1 MAIDMF
7 DSRIF
12 HVGDE
17 PFYGRDLLLA
27 SIWLGEW
34 PRLAHVVLHGLEC
47 RRHAEKTGA
56 SVPDET
62 VDQAASA
69 FRYAR
74 DLVSAVDME
83 AWLAQAGLT
92 ADEWI
97 EGVQREAQRAAWPQQ
112 AGAPSGCEFTTVDLR
127 RATVIDGFC
136 TGAFGRLAATLSGR
150 AAVAVGAGA
159 LAALSSESAARV
171 EALTTLHARQLE
183 GWGIDGAEGR
193 LAHIAAL
200 DAAFEQAAARIC
212 TAEALRRRLADNQL
226 DWMEIELETLR
237 LGSRNIALEAA
248 LCCREEQLSLA
259 AIGHELRL
267 SSDRRIQLLEDAPD
281 ALRPVLLSAQPGEIL
296 GPFEHDRDHVL
307 MTVRLKTPPNLSS
320 DAVRTRAEAMVVGD
334 VVARER
340 QNRVR
345 WAMRF

>member
-1 MAIDMF
+1 MDMF

-17 PFYGRDLLLA
+17 PFFGRDLLLA
-27 SIWLGEW
+27 SIWLGDW
-34 PRLAHVVLHGLEC
+34 PRLAHLVLHGLEC
-47 RRHAEKTGA
+47 RRHAEETGA
-56 SVPDET
+56 RVPGET

-74 DLVSAVDME
+74 DLVSAVEME

-97 EGVQREAQRAAWPQQ
+97 EGMEREGQRSAWPQL
-112 AGAPSGCEFTTVDLR
+112 AGAPSGCGFTTGDLR
-127 RATVIDGFC
+127 RATIIDGFC
-136 TGAFGRLAATLSGR
+136 TGAFGRLAALLSGR
-150 AAVAVGAGA
+150 AAVSAGAGGVG
-159 LAALSSESAARV
+159 ALSSESAARV
-171 EALTTLHARQLE
+171 EALTILHAPQLE
-183 GWGIDGAEGR
+183 ARGIDGAEGR

-200 DAAFEQAAARIC
+200 DAAFEQAAACIC
-212 TAEALRRRLADNQL
+212 TPEELRRRVADNQL
-226 DWMEIELETLR
+226 DWMELELETLR
-237 LGSRNIALEAA
+237 LPSRSVALEAA

-267 SSDRRIQLLEDAPD
+267 PSECRSQLLEDAPD
-281 ALRPVLLSAQPGEIL
+281 GLRPVLLSAQPGEIL
-296 GPFEHDRDHVL
+296 GPFDHDRDHVL
-307 MTVRLKTPPNLSS
+307 MSVRLKTPPTLSS
-320 DAVRTRAEAMVVGD
+320 DAVRARAEAMVVGG